1 MKLIEAVSRRI
12 EKLLDERGWTQ
23 YELSKQ
29 SGIPRPTIN
38 LLVRCVNSSTKIDI
52 VYQIAATMGISL
64 KEFFDDP
71 IFDEVTD

>member
-1 MKLIEAVSRRI
+1 MKLVEAIGKRI
-12 EKLLDERGWTQ
+12 NNLLEERKWTQ

-38 LLVRCVNSSTKIDI
+38 LIVRCLRNTVTIDT

-64 KEFFDDP
+64 KEFFNDP

>member
-1 MKLIEAVSRRI
+1 MKLVEAIGKRL
-12 EKLLDERGWTQ
+12 EKLLDEVKWTQ

-29 SGIPRPTIN
+29 SGIHRSTIN
-38 LLVRCVNSSTKIDI
+38 RIVRCLNDNVTMDI
-52 VYQIAATMGISL
+52 IYQIAATMGISL